1 MAETTTINA
10 NELKQDEHNANA
22 HTERGEGMVD
32 HSLGKFYMTLLALPV
47 VYGIRAWDKKRGL
60 APA

>member
-1 MAETTTINA
+1 MTEIEKVSA
-10 NELKQDEHNANA
+10 DEITPDSHNANA